1 MSQQLPCFPVTGI
14 IPDVVWWDQSER
26 DEGLQAE
33 NMEEAET
40 KEERKRERRGEIE
53 RERGREERK
62 TNLASRREAGFDCS
76 SLPLCIG

>member
-1 MSQQLPCFPVTGI
+1 MVSQQLPCFPVTGI

-40 KEERKRERRGEIE
+40 KEERKRERRGRE
-53 RERGREERK
+53 REGERGKKNEPSESARGG
-62 TNLASRREAGFDCS
+62 L
-76 SLPLCIG
+76 